1 MLMQALAQNDRCA
14 HSKRRNRA
22 GLHVIPTS
30 GLGIPRDSAK
40 IEDRD
45 SATDTKFYRN
55 SFDEVTEASKATV
68 ELDNVLHR
76 ALDSLG

>member
-1 MLMQALAQNDRCA
+1 MLVQAVAHWHRCA

-22 GLHVIPTS
+22 GLHVCPAS
-30 GLGIPRDSAK
+30 GLVIPRDSAK

-68 ELDNVLHR
+68 ELVNVLER
-76 ALDSLG
+76 APDSLG